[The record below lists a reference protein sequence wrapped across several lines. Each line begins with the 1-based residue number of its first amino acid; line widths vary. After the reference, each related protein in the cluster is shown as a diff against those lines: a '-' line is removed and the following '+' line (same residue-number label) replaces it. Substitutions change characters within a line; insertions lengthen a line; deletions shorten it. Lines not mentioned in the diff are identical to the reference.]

1 MSSPELSRRVFL
13 KISLGLSGAAALIG
27 LLKYLGYQL
36 VPSAPTRFTLTAP
49 GEYAVGSATSLAE
62 AKAWLFR
69 DEAGLYAISAICS
82 HLGCTVGFLQDHFEC
97 PCHGS
102 RYNAAGYV
110 LHGPATQPLSYL
122 ALTLS
127 EDGLVVLDTK
137 KVVTAQ
143 QRLAVPA

>member
-1 MSSPELSRRVFL
+1 MPSPELSRRTFL
-13 KISLGLSGAAALIG
+13 KISLGLSGAAGLIG
-27 LLKYLGYQL
+27 LLKYLGYQP
-36 VPSAPTRFTLTAP
+36 VSSEPIRFTLKAP

-82 HLGCTVGFLQDHFEC
+82 HLGCTVGFLQDQFEC

-110 LHGPATQPLSYL
+110 LRGPATQPLSYL

-127 EDGLVVLDTK
+127 EDGLVVLDIK

>member
-1 MSSPELSRRVFL
+1 MPSPELSRRVFL
-13 KISLGLSGAAALIG
+13 KISLGLSGTAALIG
-27 LLKYLGYQL
+27 LLKYLGYQP
-36 VPSAPTRFTLTAP
+36 VPSAPTHFTLKVP
-49 GEYAVGSATSLAE
+49 REYEMGSATFLLE

-69 DEAGLYAISAICS
+69 DETGLYAISAVCT
-82 HLGCTVGFLQDHFEC
+82 HLGCTVNFAQEQFDC

-110 LHGPATQPLSYL
+110 LRGPATQPLSYL
-122 ALTLS
+122 ALTVS